1 MVSNP
6 NEKLIHDLEIK
17 RAEEYWE
24 RVKRLKAQI
33 EEQRKSREAHQKRQL
48 EYMRSAGINLDEVE
62 KEQEEDARKLKSYLE
77 QKRPPL
83 ISRPKQTTHF
93 AANLLGELVPP
104 NAGFYLPPDP
114 GVVSPINPSQIK
126 IKSEQTGE
134 GSGWLDGPGDVPRFA
149 DVVFSFTPHQSASY
163 TFTACL
169 AFHGFYVLRAD
180 DGFLT
185 SKTADV
191 HTRVWLKAF
200 QFVDRG
206 WKSFPAVIYR
216 GDDNINE
223 FDNFDQ
229 ILNFGDT
236 QDFREGEPVVV
247 TATIE
252 VEARAIGSGSHA
264 EVNFKDGEANFIQPQ
279 GLWVS
284 PVP

>member
-1 MVSNP
+1 MVLNSI
-6 NEKLIHDLEIK
+6 EKLIHDLEMK
-17 RAEEYWE
+17 RAKEYWE
-24 RVKRLKAQI
+24 RLKRLKDQT
-33 EEQRKSREAHQKRQL
+33 EEQRKSREAHQKKQL

-83 ISRPKQTTHF
+83 ISRPQQTTHF
-93 AANLLGELVPP
+93 ASNLLGELIVPT
-104 NAGFYLPPDP
+104 AGFYLPPDP
-114 GVVSPINPSQIK
+114 GVVAPIDPSQIK
-126 IKSEQTGE
+126 IKSEQTGS
-134 GSGWLDGPGDVPRFA
+134 GSGWLDGPGDIPRHA

-180 DGFLT
+180 DGLLT
-185 SKTADV
+185 SKTAEV
-191 HTRVWLKAF
+191 STRVWLRAF

-206 WKSFPAVIYR
+206 SKSFPAVIDR
-216 GDDNINE
+216 EDDNINE

-247 TATIE
+247 TATIQ
-252 VEARAIGSGSHA
+252 VGARAIGSGSHA
-264 EVNFKDGEANFIQPQ
+264 EVNFKDGDANFIQPQ